1 MSMRRTIMP
10 HHLVEVFDRSLRNL
24 ARPALVAV
32 SIVGAS
38 IAAAQEPEAE
48 PPTGAEHAVSLD
60 DLLGAD
66 SAAEGEESKSDFLKS
81 LGENLRLNFD
91 FVSRVEIT
99 SKRGEA
105 AFLNTVGV
113 DIHKVFS
120 DDEGDIGTLLLQLY
134 VVRRDNQYSRFFRM
148 NNDDAFVIE
157 LHDFYFNL
165 TRFGRGQ
172 RNLKIGHFDVP
183 FGLEPN
189 EDTHFTLR
197 QFIPLHDAGFKKDW
211 GVSLN
216 GSPPD
221 FDYEVSLTRGTGRD
235 LNDHGHDT
243 YLVAGRIGTPADE
256 NFTVGLA
263 AFYGEVHDR
272 HGTHRVD
279 EADPRGKGIRE
290 SEEWVRRWRVGGDA
304 TWILG
309 QFTLRSEMS
318 GGQDFDQDVANVLG
332 EVMWTTPDEAFS
344 AYLQGIYLGQDG
356 FLGWSEDIKSRL
368 GLVWNIDERITVSAQ
383 WIHEF
388 QTHVNVERGPHSH
401 EDSYTLQFRVRF

>member
-24 ARPALVAV
+24 ARPALIAV

-38 IAAAQEPEAE
+38 IAAAQESEGE

-66 SAAEGEESKSDFLKS
+66 SAAEREGSKSDFLKS

-91 FVSRVEIT
+91 FVSRVETT

-165 TRFGRGQ
+165 TRSGRGR

-197 QFIPLHDAGFKKDW
+197 QFIPLHNAGFKKDW

-235 LNDHGHDT
+235 LNNHGHDT

-263 AFYGEVHDR
+263 ALYGEVHDR

-279 EADPRGKGIRE
+279 EAPPFGYRDRE
-290 SEEWVRRWRVGGDA
+290 IEEWVRRWRVGGDA

-356 FLGWSEDIKSRL
+356 FLGWTEDIKSRL
-368 GLVWNIDERITVSAQ
+368 GLVWKINERITLSAQ

-388 QTHVNVERGPHSH
+388 QTYINAERGPHSH
-401 EDSYTLQFRVRF
+401 EDTYTLQFRVTF